1 MAKKYIT
8 LVTTKGKEKIARAS
22 LTGNPVRIKTIKL
35 GDGNGSSYLIDEN
48 QTSLKKVVYETN
60 ISSYKQ
66 DTLNPNTLYV
76 ESLIPSDVGNFY
88 IREIGLFDD
97 AGDLIVLSSYEETYK
112 PIAGDGSTM
121 ELFIRTAIVLSNMS
135 SVEVVVD
142 KSIVLASKSDLD
154 KIYKLIGD
162 LGTASGKFRSTTS
175 VASMLIELHD
185 TLEAIELTDLKVK
198 VTTWDNR
205 TLDKVLSKIKGWI
218 GTLTNL
224 KTKEKSSLVGA
235 VNEVH
240 DNNEN
245 LKQAELLDRQD
256 IVKIKSEL
264 TGEDEALRVNNEKF
278 AHLLG
283 VSIED
288 IRGGVS

>member
-1 MAKKYIT
+1 MEGYKKTDSVEFNKITGDNIADIEAVAENFEIADENLRMIYENLGNIKKIT
-8 LVTTKGKEKIARAS
+8 LEGYDESEHSEKTAA
-22 LTGNPVRIKTIKL
+22 NFIKFIWGKL
-35 GDGNGSSYLIDEN
+35 GS
-48 QTSLKKVVYETN
+48 
-60 ISSYKQ
+60 
-66 DTLNPNTLYV
+66 
-76 ESLIPSDVGNFY
+76 
-88 IREIGLFDD
+88 
-97 AGDLIVLSSYEETYK
+97 
-112 PIAGDGSTM
+112 
-121 ELFIRTAIVLSNMS
+121 
-135 SVEVVVD
+135 
-142 KSIVLASKSDLD
+142 
-154 KIYKLIGD
+154 
-162 LGTASGKFRSTTS
+162 
-175 VASMLIELHD
+175 
-185 TLEAIELTDLKVK
+185 IELTDLKVK
-198 VTTWDNR
+198 VTTWSGD
-205 TLDKVLSKIKGWI
+205 TLNMVLDKIKGWI

>member
-1 MAKKYIT
+1 MVDKTNLYELQKTDIYGFTLLDDEHVLDIKKVSENFKEVEKILGNKGELGADSNQTFTDMIKKNSDDISNVLDIDLKDYSIEVNGKKSLSNYIKYIWDK
-8 LVTTKGKEKIARAS
+8 LV
-22 LTGNPVRIKTIKL
+22 N
-35 GDGNGSSYLIDEN
+35 
-48 QTSLKKVVYETN
+48 
-60 ISSYKQ
+60 
-66 DTLNPNTLYV
+66 
-76 ESLIPSDVGNFY
+76 
-88 IREIGLFDD
+88 
-97 AGDLIVLSSYEETYK
+97 
-112 PIAGDGSTM
+112 
-121 ELFIRTAIVLSNMS
+121 
-135 SVEVVVD
+135 
-142 KSIVLASKSDLD
+142 
-154 KIYKLIGD
+154 
-162 LGTASGKFRSTTS
+162 
-175 VASMLIELHD
+175 
-185 TLEAIELTDLKVK
+185 IELTDLKIN
-198 VTTWDNR
+198 VTTWLDETR
-205 TLDKVLSKIKGWI
+205 SSLTLDKVLGKIKGWI

-245 LKQAELLDRQD
+245 LKQAELLDRRD

>member
-1 MAKKYIT
+1 MEGYKKTDNVGFNKITGDNVVDIEAVAENFEMADESIGNIKGTSLEGYDEVEHGKKSAANF
-8 LVTTKGKEKIARAS
+8 VKFVWS
-22 LTGNPVRIKTIKL
+22 KL
-35 GDGNGSSYLIDEN
+35 GS
-48 QTSLKKVVYETN
+48 
-60 ISSYKQ
+60 
-66 DTLNPNTLYV
+66 
-76 ESLIPSDVGNFY
+76 
-88 IREIGLFDD
+88 
-97 AGDLIVLSSYEETYK
+97 
-112 PIAGDGSTM
+112 
-121 ELFIRTAIVLSNMS
+121 
-135 SVEVVVD
+135 
-142 KSIVLASKSDLD
+142 
-154 KIYKLIGD
+154 
-162 LGTASGKFRSTTS
+162 
-175 VASMLIELHD
+175 
-185 TLEAIELTDLKVK
+185 IELTDLKIK
-198 VTTWDNR
+198 VTTWSGD
-205 TLDKVLSKIKGWI
+205 TLNIVLNKIKSWI

-245 LKQAELLDRQD
+245 LKQAELLDRRD